1 MRLKD
6 HMVSSIRMLAV
17 LTIITG
23 VFYPVLMTVIAQL
36 IFPGKSEGS
45 LIRRNDEIVGSE
57 LIGQNFQN
65 DKYFWGRPSSIG
77 CDPIP
82 SGASNLGPTS
92 KSLSDSVKERRK
104 RFIEKN
110 VLPPDANVPIGM
122 LFASGSGVDPHIS
135 PDAAYLQVDRVARA
149 RGFGDQKKI
158 ILKTLVENHIEAL
171 QFGLLGEPRVNVL
184 KLNLS
189 LDGIK

>member
-1 MRLKD
+1 MQPKD
-6 HMVSSIRMLAV
+6 YMMPAIRMLVV
-17 LTIITG
+17 LTILTG

-45 LIRRNDEIVGSE
+45 LIRRNGEIVGSE
-57 LIGQNFQN
+57 LIGQDFQN
-65 DKYFWGRPSSIG
+65 DKYFWGRPSAVG
-77 CDPIP
+77 CDPVP

-92 KSLSDSVKERRK
+92 KSLSDSVRERRK
-104 RFIEKN
+104 HFIEKN
-110 VLPPDANVPIGM
+110 ILSPDENIPAEM

-135 PDAAYLQVDRVARA
+135 PDAALLQVDRVARA

-158 ILKTLVENHIEAL
+158 ILKTLVESHIEAL
-171 QFGLLGEPRVNVL
+171 VLGLMGEPRVNVL

-189 LDGIK
+189 LDEMK